1 MFTSE
6 LFRSGSGDL
15 LARRAYILHALN
27 GPPLLLAETLPKYI
41 TLVSINTTKSHDV
54 DSALHSIPPLCKT
67 CNSSRVCRDLSIFRG
82 VSICMSFVEYG
93 LLALQLVELLHK
105 YLSLVASDD
114 VFHDLMHLSWVNG

>member
-1 MFTSE
+1 VFTSE

-54 DSALHSIPPLCKT
+54 DSALHSISTLCKT

-82 VSICMSFVEYG
+82 VLYVICAYG

-114 VFHDLMHLSWVNG
+114 VLHDLMHLSWVNG